1 MQSVELT
8 RGSMKILGVYFSYNM
23 NLMNQ
28 NNYYQAITNIHGI
41 LKLWNMGSL
50 SIKGK
55 TVVFKIH

>member
-41 LKLWNMGSL
+41 LKLFSFSNNFIS
-50 SIKGK
+50 
-55 TVVFKIH
+55 